1 MSSLYRCRARVA
13 YKPFKSDRVI
23 VFEERQIQDLQVKL
37 KGNNTFSSLNSQGN
51 GSAEAYAASI
61 AQSKCQVTLSDPYLT
76 GIAWPALFD
85 AASQWSASN
94 TAQTNNILLPP
105 CGKDQDPIRDKCYN
119 YSSIDSSALISS
131 SGAAGQLSDTFAHI
145 IISLWYDVNG
155 TSFGTDYY
163 FRINRVSINH
173 GGNFPSVTLS
183 GTEPR
188 AVVFNQNLINVKFD
202 EGMSVEEALKK
213 IAEENGYKTS
223 FCVPPGGDTASPY
236 ILPRSL
242 IYKGVTPDEAMKRL
256 IGATGG
262 SMLSLPIKEYGNRV
276 SVCSRGEITSS
287 CTVFYLG
294 KGLYESYVI
303 DGEPPD
309 TFAAQNSQ
317 TGATINDGD
326 PYVSAS
332 FAAEK
337 YSIKEV
343 IKEKRVKALEKAKK
357 VTFPDLFKPCEK
369 RCQGQLADGY
379 GWSGE
384 GPTVQ
389 NTRYTKSN
397 FYGIAPNGTQ
407 AISYLPGKV
416 ESASEEEGKI
426 VVKTEFWFQI
436 CKDDKSEKC
445 FGRYIYQESSNLSK
459 VKVKRGDEL
468 KVSQEIGSSTNDKK
482 ELVRFYIHGHSHG
495 DLVTLDPKLIWNW
508 ASPAETAADFQ
519 NKNAPTGP
527 TSNVVAPAPK
537 QSLKDWKATTTAKPT
552 KVLLM
557 AGHADFPSGAPNER
571 NLNIELVK
579 WAQRNAQAYGI
590 SDYIEVYLPPSS
602 NLTESDPRSQFSKTT
617 QAANAGKQ
625 IIEIHNDAASGHSG
639 VIPPTGGKRIWQLD
653 DALAS
658 SYGSFSVNHR
668 DGLGVPNRGGT
679 ILEVGRMDGGTTQV
693 FTSGTS
699 AQKEALY
706 KQLMDPVMRS
716 IAQEKA
722 RNAGTATP
730 ASSSSSQ
737 PAQGSSGFDGFV
749 GRVGSTGRSTGPH
762 VHIQESISRTLT
774 EAQLKELAGKY
785 VTVAGKSLTSYT
797 QEQGFGAGRN
807 HQGIDFPI
815 KEGESIRVVGQII
828 ASGTNV
834 GGADCGNGV
843 AFKPPEGPELLI
855 CHLQDRSIP
864 PNLPGL
870 TSSASSG
877 NTSPTISQAPSNKS
891 LTVETSFKGVP
902 RALRITPGRTILSF
916 VTDYDKWVDNN
927 GHKGGDNSTDPGV
940 WIPNR
945 FRNWFINEVEYL
957 WRQGDLEV
965 NLQAANPWGNSIISA
980 PTFAEYLSGQ
990 RKAGEFEKTND
1001 YYGYIRSVGDLCF
1014 PITKADGKLSSSC
1027 KELCKEAQEFYRKF
1041 GADTGTKDET
1051 SGGNPEGGF
1060 PAANCKTGN
1069 AAEDAIIN
1077 ALYSAGLKT
1086 PNAFA
1091 GVLANMQK
1099 ESGINFNVHNGNAPG
1114 QGCGSTP
1121 SRVLG
1126 TVGYGLVQWCG
1137 SRADDLAN
1145 KYKCGKNCSLNQQLA
1160 FLKYELET
1168 RYSAMISEM
1177 NSAKSAGDAANI
1189 FMRKFEV
1196 PKYPD
1201 REEPG
1206 RRKLGEEFVKRINC
1220 AK

>member
-1 MSSLYRCRARVA
+1 VSSLYRCRARVA

-105 CGKDQDPIRDKCYN
+105 CGKDQDPVRDKCYN

-131 SGAAGQLSDTFAHI
+131 SGSAGQLSDTFAHI

-309 TFAAQNSQ
+309 TFAAQTSQ

-343 IKEKRVKALEKAKK
+343 IKEKRVKALEKVKK

-468 KVSQEIGSSTNDKK
+468 KVSQEIGSSTSDKK

-557 AGHADFPSGAPNER
+557 AGHADFPSGAPNEKD
-571 NLNIELVK
+571 LNIELVK

-693 FTSGTS
+693 FTSGTP

-737 PAQGSSGFDGFV
+737 PAQGSNGFDGFV
-749 GRVGSTGRSTGPH
+749 GRVGSTGSSTGPH
-762 VHIQESISRTLT
+762 LHAEKFPQGQTGGRGQRIVSADVDPYVSIGGTPASTWGVYSPYGPRS
-774 EAQLKELAGKY
+774 GGMHY
-785 VTVAGKSLTSYT
+785 
-797 QEQGFGAGRN
+797 
-807 HQGIDFPI
+807 GIDFSGPGPGGKNI
-815 KEGESIRVVGQII
+815 NGQPV
-828 ASGTNV
+828 TV
-834 GGADCGNGV
+834 TGGAKILKTGYDGGYGNFVEIRTPAGYD
-843 AFKPPEGPELLI
+843 LLLA
-855 CHLQDRSIP
+855 HLQDQSIP

-870 TSSASSG
+870 TSSSSSG

-891 LTVETSFKGVP
+891 LTIETSFKGVP

-957 WRQGDLEV
+957 WRQEILR
-965 NLQAANPWGNSIISA
+965 SIFKLLILGAIVS
-980 PTFAEYLSGQ
+980 SQ
-990 RKAGEFEKTND
+990 R
-1001 YYGYIRSVGDLCF
+1001 L
-1014 PITKADGKLSSSC
+1014 PL
-1027 KELCKEAQEFYRKF
+1027 
-1041 GADTGTKDET
+1041 
-1051 SGGNPEGGF
+1051 
-1060 PAANCKTGN
+1060 
-1069 AAEDAIIN
+1069 
-1077 ALYSAGLKT
+1077 
-1086 PNAFA
+1086 
-1091 GVLANMQK
+1091 
-1099 ESGINFNVHNGNAPG
+1099 
-1114 QGCGSTP
+1114 P
-1121 SRVLG
+1121 S
-1126 TVGYGLVQWCG
+1126 
-1137 SRADDLAN
+1137 
-1145 KYKCGKNCSLNQQLA
+1145 
-1160 FLKYELET
+1160 
-1168 RYSAMISEM
+1168 I
-1177 NSAKSAGDAANI
+1177 
-1189 FMRKFEV
+1189 
-1196 PKYPD
+1196 
-1201 REEPG
+1201 
-1206 RRKLGEEFVKRINC
+1206 
-1220 AK
+1220 

>member
-13 YKPFKSDRVI
+13 YKPFKSERVI

-51 GSAEAYAASI
+51 NSAEAYAASI

-105 CGKDQDPIRDKCYN
+105 CGKNEDPVRNKCFR

-131 SGAAGQLSDTFAHI
+131 SGSAGQLSDSFAHI

-163 FRINRVSINH
+163 FRVNRISINH

-262 SMLSLPIKEYGNRV
+262 SMLSLPVKEYGNRV

-309 TFAAQNSQ
+309 TFANQNSQ

-332 FAAEK
+332 FAADK

-343 IKEKRVKALEKAKK
+343 IKEKRIKALEKVKK
-357 VTFPDLFKPCEK
+357 VTFPDLFKSCEP

-384 GPTVQ
+384 GPAVQ

-397 FYGIAPNGTQ
+397 FYGVAPNGTQ

-416 ESASEEEGKI
+416 ESASEEEGK
-426 VVKTEFWFQI
+426 VVIKTEMWFQI

-445 FGRYIYQESSNLSK
+445 FGRYIYQESSNLTK
-459 VKVKRGDEL
+459 VKIKRGDEL
-468 KVSQEIGSSTNDKK
+468 KVSQEIGSSTDSKK
-482 ELVRFYIHGHSHG
+482 ELVRFYIQGHSQG
-495 DLVTLDPKLIWNW
+495 DFVTIDPRLIWNW
-508 ASPAETAADFQ
+508 SAPAETSADFQ
-519 NKNAPTGP
+519 NKNAP
-527 TSNVVAPAPK
+527 
-537 QSLKDWKATTTAKPT
+537 
-552 KVLLM
+552 
-557 AGHADFPSGAPNER
+557 
-571 NLNIELVK
+571 
-579 WAQRNAQAYGI
+579 
-590 SDYIEVYLPPSS
+590 SS
-602 NLTESDPRSQFSKTT
+602 
-617 QAANAGKQ
+617 
-625 IIEIHNDAASGHSG
+625 
-639 VIPPTGGKRIWQLD
+639 
-653 DALAS
+653 
-658 SYGSFSVNHR
+658 
-668 DGLGVPNRGGT
+668 
-679 ILEVGRMDGGTTQV
+679 
-693 FTSGTS
+693 
-699 AQKEALY
+699 
-706 KQLMDPVMRS
+706 
-716 IAQEKA
+716 
-722 RNAGTATP
+722 TP
-730 ASSSSSQ
+730 AGQTPTPPQ
-737 PAQGSSGFDGFV
+737 PTQGFNGLV
-749 GRVGSTGRSTGPH
+749 GKVGSTGSSSGPH
-762 VHIQESISRTLT
+762 LHAEKFPPGQRGGRGQPITSADVDPYVSIGGTPASTWGVYSPYGPRS
-774 EAQLKELAGKY
+774 G
-785 VTVAGKSLTSYT
+785 
-797 QEQGFGAGRN
+797 GFHN
-807 HQGIDFPI
+807 GIDFSGPGPGGKDINGQPI
-815 KEGESIRVVGQII
+815 TI
-828 ASGTNV
+828 T
-834 GGADCGNGV
+834 GGAQVLRTGSDSGFGNYVEIRTPAGYD
-843 AFKPPEGPELLI
+843 LLLA
-855 CHLQDRSIP
+855 HLQDQSIP

-870 TSSASSG
+870 TSSASGG
-877 NTSPTISQAPSNKS
+877 NVSPTISQAPSNKS
-891 LTVETSFKGVP
+891 LTIETSFKGVP

-916 VTDYDKWVDNN
+916 ITDYDKWVDNN

-1001 YYGYIRSVGDLCF
+1001 YYGYIRSIGDLCF
-1014 PITKADGKLSSSC
+1014 PITKSDGKLSSSC

-1041 GADTGTKDET
+1041 GADTGTPQDAGAGDG
-1051 SGGNPEGGF
+1051 SGSF
-1060 PAANCKTGN
+1060 PVANCQYTGTKYPTTRVN
-1069 AAEDAIIN
+1069 NIIN
-1077 ALYSAGLKT
+1077 AARSAGINT
-1086 PNAFA
+1086 QAGFA
-1091 GVLANMQK
+1091 GVIGNALV
-1099 ESGINFNVHNGNAPG
+1099 ESGVALSPTAENPTSKAYGVFQWLGGRKEGLEKYATSKGRPVSDFGVQMERFVQELNGADFQGKATVQALNSASNAATAAREFNRLFERAPG
-1114 QGCGSTP
+1114 QKEKQ
-1121 SRVLG
+1121 RQD
-1126 TVGYGLVQWCG
+1126 Y
-1137 SRADDLAN
+1137 AN
-1145 KYKCGKNCSLNQQLA
+1145 EIFPQLKC
-1160 FLKYELET
+1160 
-1168 RYSAMISEM
+1168 
-1177 NSAKSAGDAANI
+1177 
-1189 FMRKFEV
+1189 
-1196 PKYPD
+1196 
-1201 REEPG
+1201 
-1206 RRKLGEEFVKRINC
+1206 VK
-1220 AK
+1220 

>member
-1 MSSLYRCRARVA
+1 M
-13 YKPFKSDRVI
+13 I

-51 GSAEAYAASI
+51 NSAEAYAASI

-105 CGKDQDPIRDKCYN
+105 CGENEDPVRNKCFR

-131 SGAAGQLSDTFAHI
+131 SGAAGQLSDSFAHV

-163 FRINRVSINH
+163 FRVNRISINH

-262 SMLSLPIKEYGNRV
+262 SMLSLPVKEYGNRV

-309 TFAAQNSQ
+309 TFASQNSQ

-332 FAAEK
+332 FAADK

-343 IKEKRVKALEKAKK
+343 IKEKRIKALEKVKK
-357 VTFPDLFKPCEK
+357 VTFPDLFKSCEP

-416 ESASEEEGKI
+416 ESASEEEGK
-426 VVKTEFWFQI
+426 VVIKTEMWFQV

-445 FGRYIYQESSNLSK
+445 FGRYIYQESSNLTK
-459 VKVKRGDEL
+459 VKIKRGDEL
-468 KVSQEIGSSTNDKK
+468 KVSQEIGSSTDSKK
-482 ELVRFYIHGHSHG
+482 ELIRFYIQGHSQG
-495 DLVTLDPKLIWNW
+495 DFITVDPRLIWNW
-508 ASPAETAADFQ
+508 SAPAETAADFQ
-519 NKNAPTGP
+519 NKNAPAGP
-527 TSNVVAPAPK
+527 GSNVVTPAPK
-537 QSLKDWKATTTAKPT
+537 QSLKDWKATTTAKPS

-571 NLNIELVK
+571 ELNIELVK

-590 SDYIEVYLPPSS
+590 SDYIEVYLPSSS
-602 NLTESDPRSQFSKTT
+602 NLPKSDPRSQFNKTF

-639 VIPPTGGKRIWQLD
+639 VIPPTGGNRIWQLD

-658 SYGSFSVNHR
+658 SYGSFNVNHR
-668 DGLGVPNRGGT
+668 GGLGVPKRGGT
-679 ILEVGRMDGGTTQV
+679 ILEVGRMDGGTTRV
-693 FTSGTS
+693 FTSGTP

-722 RNAGTATP
+722 RNAGTAAP
-730 ASSSSSQ
+730 ASSSPSQ
-737 PAQGSSGFDGFV
+737 PAQGSTGFDGFV
-749 GRVGSTGRSTGPH
+749 GRVGSTGRSSGPH
-762 VHIQESISRTLT
+762 VHIQESTSRTLT

-797 QEQGFGAGRN
+797 QGDGFGAGRN
-807 HQGIDFPI
+807 HGGIDFPI
-815 KEGESIRVVGQII
+815 KEGEPIRVVGQII

-870 TSSASSG
+870 TSSASGG
-877 NTSPTISQAPSNKS
+877 NVSPTISQAPSNKS
-891 LTVETSFKGVP
+891 LTIETSFKGIP
-902 RALRITPGRTILSF
+902 RVLRITPGRTILSF
-916 VTDYDKWVDNN
+916 ITDYDKWVDNN

-945 FRNWFINEVEYL
+945 FRNWFINEIEYL
-957 WRQGDLEV
+957 WRQGDLKV

-1014 PITKADGKLSSSC
+1014 PITKSDGKLSSSC
-1027 KELCKEAQEFYRKF
+1027 KELCKEAQEFYRKY
-1041 GADTGTKDET
+1041 GADTGTTDGT
-1051 SGGNPEGGF
+1051 GTGAGSQTGF
-1060 PAANCKTGN
+1060 PVAKCQYTGTKYDQSKVN
-1069 AAEDAIIN
+1069 RIIN
-1077 ALYSAGLKT
+1077 AAYSGGIRTNIGL
-1086 PNAFA
+1086 A
-1091 GVLANMQK
+1091 GVVANAIW
-1099 ESGINFNVHNGNAPG
+1099 ESGLDPKKRGD
-1114 QGCGSTP
+1114 S
-1121 SRVLG
+1121 
-1126 TVGYGLVQWCG
+1126 
-1137 SRADDLAN
+1137 
-1145 KYKCGKNCSLNQQLA
+1145 
-1160 FLKYELET
+1160 
-1168 RYSAMISEM
+1168 
-1177 NSAKSAGDAANI
+1177 GDAWGI
-1189 FMRKFEV
+1189 FQWNSRRPGLIAYAQSVGGDPNNFDVQMGYFVKELKSSEAATVPAVNGAKTLAEATTQFERKFERAGV
-1196 PKYPD
+1196 P
-1201 REEPG
+1201 RIEE
-1206 RRKLGEEFVKRINC
+1206 RIKIAGEIFPSFNC
-1220 AK
+1220 Q

>member
-105 CGKDQDPIRDKCYN
+105 CGKDQDPVRDKCYN

-131 SGAAGQLSDTFAHI
+131 SGSAGQLSDTFAHI

-262 SMLSLPIKEYGNRV
+262 SMLSLPVKEYGNRV

-337 YSIKEV
+337 YSLKEV
-343 IKEKRVKALEKAKK
+343 IKEKRVKALEKVKK

-379 GWSGE
+379 GWSGD
-384 GPTVQ
+384 GPAVQ

-416 ESASEEEGKI
+416 ESASEEEGKV

-468 KVSQEIGSSTNDKK
+468 KVSQEIGSSTSDKK

-519 NKNAPTGP
+519 NKNAPSSTPTPSP
-527 TSNVVAPAPK
+527 TS
-537 QSLKDWKATTTAKPT
+537 SST
-552 KVLLM
+552 
-557 AGHADFPSGAPNER
+557 
-571 NLNIELVK
+571 
-579 WAQRNAQAYGI
+579 
-590 SDYIEVYLPPSS
+590 PPSDT
-602 NLTESDPRSQFSKTT
+602 L
-617 QAANAGKQ
+617 
-625 IIEIHNDAASGHSG
+625 
-639 VIPPTGGKRIWQLD
+639 
-653 DALAS
+653 
-658 SYGSFSVNHR
+658 
-668 DGLGVPNRGGT
+668 
-679 ILEVGRMDGGTTQV
+679 VGR
-693 FTSGTS
+693 
-699 AQKEALY
+699 
-706 KQLMDPVMRS
+706 
-716 IAQEKA
+716 I
-722 RNAGTATP
+722 
-730 ASSSSSQ
+730 
-737 PAQGSSGFDGFV
+737 
-749 GRVGSTGRSTGPH
+749 GSTGRSTGPH
-762 VHIQESISRTLT
+762 LHAEWEDKRPITAEQVL
-774 EAQLKELAGKY
+774 KY
-785 VTVAGKSLTSYT
+785 VRIGGSYQVTSTYRSASRPGHNGVDIAADLGT
-797 QEQGFGAGRN
+797 PLYLQGGAGGVN
-807 HQGIDFPI
+807 KQ
-815 KEGESIRVVGQII
+815 EGY
-828 ASGTNV
+828 SGGYGNNV
-834 GGADCGNGV
+834 LIST
-843 AFKPPEGPELLI
+843 PEGNMLLA
-855 CHLQDRSIP
+855 HLQDKSIP

-870 TSSASSG
+870 TSSASGG

-891 LTVETSFKGVP
+891 LTIETSFKGVP

-1041 GADTGTKDET
+1041 GADAGTTDGANTGDGSAGSQT
-1051 SGGNPEGGF
+1051 GF
-1060 PAANCKTGN
+1060 PVAKCQYTGN
-1069 AAEDAIIN
+1069 KYDQAKVNKIIN
-1077 ALYSAGLKT
+1077 AAYSGGIRTNIGLAGVVANAIWESRLD
-1086 PNAFA
+1086 PNAR
-1091 GVLANMQK
+1091 GD
-1099 ESGINFNVHNGNAPG
+1099 S
-1114 QGCGSTP
+1114 
-1121 SRVLG
+1121 
-1126 TVGYGLVQWCG
+1126 
-1137 SRADDLAN
+1137 
-1145 KYKCGKNCSLNQQLA
+1145 
-1160 FLKYELET
+1160 
-1168 RYSAMISEM
+1168 
-1177 NSAKSAGDAANI
+1177 GDAWGI
-1189 FMRKFEV
+1189 FQWNSRRPGLIAYAQSVGGDPNNFDVQMGYFVKELKGSESATVPAVNGAGTLAAATEQFERKFERAGT
-1196 PKYPD
+1196 P
-1201 REEPG
+1201 RIEE
-1206 RRKLGEEFVKRINC
+1206 RIKIASEIFPSFNC
-1220 AK
+1220 Q

>member
-1 MSSLYRCRARVA
+1 M
-13 YKPFKSDRVI
+13 
-23 VFEERQIQDLQVKL
+23 
-37 KGNNTFSSLNSQGN
+37 NSQGN
-51 GSAEAYAASI
+51 SSAEAYAASI
-61 AQSKCQVTLSDPYLT
+61 AQSKCQVTISDPYLT

-105 CGKDQDPIRDKCYN
+105 CGENQDPVRDKCYN

-145 IISLWYDVNG
+145 IISLWYEVGG

-163 FRINRVSINH
+163 FRVNRISINH

-223 FCVPPGGDTASPY
+223 FCVPPGGDTTSPY

-309 TFAAQNSQ
+309 TFAGQNTQ

-337 YSIKEV
+337 YSLKEV
-343 IKEKRVKALEKAKK
+343 IKEKRVKALEKVKK
-357 VTFPDLFKPCEK
+357 ITLPDLFKPCEK

-416 ESASEEEGKI
+416 ESASEEEGKV

-445 FGRYIYQESSNLSK
+445 FGRYIYQESSNLSA
-459 VKVKRGDEL
+459 VKIKRGDEL
-468 KVSQEIGSSTNDKK
+468 KVSQEIGSSTDDKK

-527 TSNVVAPAPK
+527 TSSVVAPAPK

-557 AGHADFPSGAPNER
+557 AGHADFPSGAPNEKD
-571 NLNIELVK
+571 LNIELVK

-602 NLTESDPRSQFSKTT
+602 NLAESDPRSQFSKTA

-625 IIEIHNDAASGHSG
+625 VIEIHNDAASGHSG

-668 DGLGVPNRGGT
+668 DGLGVPKRGGT

-693 FTSGTS
+693 FTSGTP

-797 QEQGFGAGRN
+797 QGQGFGAGRN

-870 TSSASSG
+870 TSSASGG

-916 VTDYDKWVDNN
+916 ITDYDKWVDNS

-1041 GADTGTKDET
+1041 GADTGTPE
-1051 SGGNPEGGF
+1051 SGDTVGSF

-1069 AAEDAIIN
+1069 ASEDTIIN
-1077 ALYSAGLKT
+1077 ALYSAGMKT

-1091 GVLANMQK
+1091 GVLGNMQK
-1099 ESGINFNVHNGNAPG
+1099 ESGINFNIHNTSRAGS
-1114 QGCGSTP
+1114 GCSGTP
-1121 SRVLG
+1121 SSVLG
-1126 TVGYGLVQWCG
+1126 KVGYGLVQWCG

-1145 KYKCGKNCSLNQQLA
+1145 KYKCGRNCSLNQQLA
-1160 FLKYELET
+1160 FLKFELESG
-1168 RYSAMISEM
+1168 YKGMISQM
-1177 NSAKSAGDAANI
+1177 NSAKSAGDAAIIFRRDFERPNAADSQDRRDAAENI
-1189 FMRKFEV
+1189 VKQI
-1196 PKYPD
+1196 KCD
-1201 REEPG
+1201 R
-1206 RRKLGEEFVKRINC
+1206 
-1220 AK
+1220 